1 MPSGSH
7 MTSGGSH
14 FNGGGASHRG
24 SSSSSHSSGSVRVRS
39 GPMFIWI
46 GRGRR
51 AQVPARYSFLCT
63 LIPFFLVVAFCL
75 LLVGGFSYQD
85 NVSRIK
91 KAEVDRDYYLAMIA
105 YAEQHPDYIV
115 QGKVT
120 GKFYN
125 EAREKWFF
133 KYEIPYTNASD
144 TLEGQTFC
152 VYSTEEIGQIHV
164 NDIIQIAVDSLP
176 ITKDTD
182 SVPMDYKDI
191 PLESDGEF
199 LQAQGSRNLSIGLL
213 CGGGAAIVLVV
224 VLAAV
229 LFVKTKA
236 EYNKNGANAAK
247 TVAPSPSNPKPEKPF
262 EEKKTHAKKEVNF
275 DDPFAKDYFKCPN
288 CGADVTADQKFCSI
302 CGEKLKK

>member
-24 SSSSSHSSGSVRVRS
+24 SSSNSNGSVRIRS
-39 GPMFIWI
+39 HPMFIWI

-51 AQVPARYSFLCT
+51 VQVPAKYGFLSA
-63 LIPFFLVVAFCL
+63 LIPFFFVVMFFLFCI
-75 LLVGGFSYQD
+75 GGIIFSSSGSQ
-85 NVSRIK
+85 IQK
-91 KAEVDRDYYLAMIA
+91 IEVDRNYYLSMID
-105 YAEQHPDYIV
+105 YAEEHPEFVV
-115 QGKVT
+115 QGTVT
-120 GKFYN
+120 GVFYN

-133 KYEIPYTNASD
+133 RYEIPYTSAYG
-144 TLEGQTFC
+144 TLEGETFC
-152 VYSTEEIGQIHV
+152 VYSTEEIGQIHK
-164 NDIIQIAVDSLP
+164 NDVIQIAVDSLP
-176 ITKDTD
+176 VTEDTD
-182 SVPMDYKDI
+182 SIPMDYKDI

-199 LQAQGSRNLSIGLL
+199 LQAQGSRKISIGLL
-213 CGGGAAIVLVV
+213 CGGGGAFVLIA

-236 EYNKNGANAAK
+236 EYNKNVANAQKNAD
-247 TVAPSPSNPKPEKPF
+247 PSPAISQMENHF
-262 EEKKTHAKKEVNF
+262 GEKKTKSKKEANF

-302 CGEKLKK
+302 CGTKLNK